1 MEHRGS
7 SASPPTTNSPPPSD
21 LRTASSPASRG
32 ARTPPPMAPFPGA
45 LPHGLS
51 PRNSPPTLVPSS
63 AAAMSMASMAQ
74 MLGHPPPFLHPGF
87 GGGPHRTPGGAPNE
101 LDFMHK
107 FMDRSFGNDSP
118 PPTVPTN
125 DPTANECKIVEYR
138 GEKIAAFMIHGK
150 TMLCLPQ
157 AFELFL
163 KHLVGGLHTV
173 YTKLKRLEITPIVCN
188 VEQVR
193 ILRGLGAIQPG
204 VNRCKLLADCD
215 FDSLYKDC
223 TTSR

>member
-1 MEHRGS
+1 
-7 SASPPTTNSPPPSD
+7 
-21 LRTASSPASRG
+21 
-32 ARTPPPMAPFPGA
+32 
-45 LPHGLS
+45 
-51 PRNSPPTLVPSS
+51 
-63 AAAMSMASMAQ
+63 MSMASMAS
-74 MLGHPPPFLHPGF
+74 MLGHPPPFLHPGY
-87 GGGPHRTPGGAPNE
+87 GGPIRTPGAND

-107 FMDRSFGNDSP
+107 FMDRSFCNDSP
-118 PPTVPTN
+118 PPSVPSN
-125 DPTANECKIVEYR
+125 DPTANECKIVDYR

-204 VNRCKLLADCD
+204 VNRCKLLANVD